1 MNVGEVRVCLN
12 NRGKMRYSCMA
23 SGSRETLKTVKE
35 KFGDSFKVKP
45 WTCMG
50 NCQEGPMICVIDD
63 VGREHFISK
72 GNLEELEQMVG
83 GHGN

>member
-1 MNVGEVRVCLN
+1 
-12 NRGKMRYSCMA
+12 
-23 SGSRETLKTVKE
+23 
-35 KFGDSFKVKP
+35 VKP